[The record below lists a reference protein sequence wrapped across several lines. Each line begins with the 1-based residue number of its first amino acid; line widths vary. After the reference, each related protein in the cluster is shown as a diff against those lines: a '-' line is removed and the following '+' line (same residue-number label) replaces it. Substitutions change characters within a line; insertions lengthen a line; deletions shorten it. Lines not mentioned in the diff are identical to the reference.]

1 METEPQVTELLL
13 RWQELREEGQF
24 VTAAELCAGC
34 PELAAE
40 LQCRMESV
48 DHWERFLG
56 TDDEAEAPDPTPASF
71 GKFQVIRSLGRG
83 GQAATL
89 LAFDPDLKRHVVL
102 KLFHSART
110 PEDQKIVLREGQA
123 LARLRSPY
131 VAQCYSA
138 ERLDGIVYLVVEYV
152 PGPNLAQRLL
162 SSRLS
167 VFQALELIRQLAE
180 GLAAVHACGLLHRD
194 LKPDNIILADDGRP
208 RLVDFGLAVA
218 LGSDALANVSGTFA
232 YMAPEQARGQA
243 ERIDARTD
251 LFGLGAVLYEL
262 LTGRPPYRA
271 KERLLLWQAAAAGE
285 VVPVGQR
292 NPRLPGQ
299 VQELCMRCLAPDP
312 SGRFA
317 SAAELAAAVRGLERR
332 RRRLRHVWTAF
343 LLLAAVLGVG
353 YALWPGWHTEPPLPG
368 GPLGDVWPV
377 PAELKRHPEGRAL
390 RKDFALKVEP
400 LGGELDPK
408 DGVQVLKVGQL
419 VKFRVESAQDCFVGL
434 WDVTESAVIQLIP
447 NDAEPDQQLRAGQPR
462 QLPAEKVIRA
472 KKPSGVE
479 YLHVVASTHPLRLL
493 AGQFRGGF
501 EVFAEPRE
509 KARMLAA
516 LRDMEVVDPGEAM
529 TEVIL
534 RFEVRP

>member
-13 RWQELREEGQF
+13 RWQELRQQGQL
-24 VTAAELCAGC
+24 VTAAELCACC

-40 LQCRMESV
+40 LQRRMESV
-48 DHWERFLG
+48 DHWEQFLG

-102 KLFHSART
+102 KLYHSART
-110 PEDQKIVLREGQA
+110 PEDQKLVLREGQA

-138 ERLDGIVYLVVEYV
+138 ERLDGVAYLVVEYV
-152 PGPNLAQRLL
+152 PGQNLAQRLL
-162 SSRLS
+162 SGRLS
-167 VFQALELIRQLAE
+167 VSQALELVRQLAE

-243 ERIDARTD
+243 ERIDQRTD
-251 LFGLGAVLYEL
+251 LFGLGAVLYKL
-262 LTGRPPYRA
+262 LTGRPPYQA

-285 VVPVGQR
+285 IVPVGKR
-292 NPRLPGQ
+292 SPRLPRQ

-312 SGRFA
+312 SERLA
-317 SAAELAAAVRGLERR
+317 SAAELAAAVRGLEHR
-332 RRRLRHVWTAF
+332 RRRLLFAKAVF
-343 LLLAAVLGVG
+343 LLLAVVLGAG
-353 YALWPGWHTEPPLPG
+353 YALWRGWHTEPPVPR
-368 GPLGDVWPV
+368 GPPDVWPET
-377 PAELKRHPEGRAL
+377 AELKRHPEGRAL

-400 LGGELDPK
+400 LGGVLDPEG
-408 DGVQVLKVGQL
+408 GVQVLKVGQL

-434 WDVTESAVIQLIP
+434 WDVTESTVIQLFP
-447 NDAEPDQQLRAGQPR
+447 NDAEPDRRLRAGQPR
-462 QLPAEKVIRA
+462 LLPEEKAIRA

-501 EVFAEPRE
+501 EVFAEPGE

-516 LRDMEVVDPGEAM
+516 LRDMEVVDKGDAM